1 MTARLHTAATPSNTH
16 LNDCSK
22 TRILLVEDNLLA
34 QKVATMMLEALN
46 CHVDL
51 ADCGQKAIDQ
61 FEAGKYALVFMDIGL
76 PDIKGYSVSKRLREI
91 EEGTLFHVPILGLSA
106 HATLDEERLSIEAG
120 MDKVLSKP
128 LLMDST
134 KLLLEHYVFQNGS
147 IETPQLP

>member
-1 MTARLHTAATPSNTH
+1 MTALFQTTAAPSDPR

-22 TRILLVEDNLLA
+22 TRILLVEDNPLA

-76 PDIKGYSVSKRLREI
+76 PDIKGYNVSKRLREM

-128 LLMDST
+128 LLMEST
-134 KLLLEHYVFQNGS
+134 KLLLERYVFQN
-147 IETPQLP
+147 EPVNTP